1 MKAKLTAIQ
10 TLVDLNDDELVNLS
24 TIDLNHVCHLRGLD
38 KQEAVQVKRWRRTL
52 KKRGYAENCRQKR
65 KSRMLDLEKDNKAA
79 LSRVRNELRRVR
91 RQNQKLKLEL
101 KETKKKYNTIINI
114 VGSQPSVENASQN
127 QINTKTGKNKPK
139 KGSANAVALTVRQSP
154 CEIADSART
163 NDNEDGTKFIFQS
176 VIKNAGF
183 SVGIATK

>member
-38 KQEAVQVKRWRRTL
+38 KQEVVQVKRWRRTL
-52 KKRGYAENCRQKR
+52 KNRGYANNSRQKR
-65 KSRMLDLEKDNKAA
+65 TSRMLDLEKDNKAT
-79 LSRVRNELRRVR
+79 LSRVRNKLRRVR

-139 KGSANAVALTVRQSP
+139 KAFAAVALTVRQSP

-163 NDNEDGTKFIFQS
+163 NDNEDGMKFIFQT

-183 SVGIATK
+183 SVGVATK